1 MHRNERVATV
11 KPFHAAAVEDDVR
24 EIVALVNAS
33 FSDAPDKVLQVQ
45 RKFGAGLQ
53 KAQVDAW
60 PDDEVGL
67 VYAEAYRLFGEARYD
82 EALPL
87 ALYLSVNRPLDQRF
101 MFMAG
106 MILQLLGDS
115 LLAATF
121 YSMLLALDPNF
132 MPAAFRMAE
141 CYVTLG
147 EHEDAREIFEMG
159 IDIGRET
166 LGDAD
171 DFYELQ
177 RLIYEQLR
185 ALN

>member
-1 MHRNERVATV
+1 MHRNDRGAILKT
-11 KPFHAAAVEDDVR
+11 FHSAAIEDDVR
-24 EIVALVNAS
+24 EIIALVNAS
-33 FSDAPDKVLQVQ
+33 FSEVPDKVRQLQ
-45 RKFGAGLQ
+45 RNLGAGMQ

-60 PDDEVGL
+60 PGDEVEL
-67 VYAEAYRLFGEARYD
+67 MYAEAHRLFGENRYE

-121 YSMLLALDPNF
+121 YATLLALDPHF

-147 EHEDAREIFEMG
+147 EHKDAREIFEMG